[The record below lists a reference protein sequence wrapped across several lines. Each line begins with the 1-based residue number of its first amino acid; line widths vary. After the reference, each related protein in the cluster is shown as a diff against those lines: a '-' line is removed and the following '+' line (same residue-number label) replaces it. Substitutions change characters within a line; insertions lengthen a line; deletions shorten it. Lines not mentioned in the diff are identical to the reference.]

1 MKKLYYLLLMLL
13 LGNVVAAQHIYNISE
28 DGSLSPALLSAQA
41 TKITFHINSEII
53 DKTFYI
59 VTNGVRQNPDKNMLG
74 RDFPRDATGTYTI
87 TILENHKIR
96 ECSTCLAPIAD
107 AFKIEI
113 MGKMHG
119 PFNLKPLPAT
129 HNHPNVTHGE
139 NSPSR
144 STQQPPS
151 TRDIDQDNS
160 IINDAI
166 TIEKLLKETGHEAQ
180 IKILLS
186 EKYGVNTRDQNQFL
200 KSALVGLWGENEVQ
214 GTDNGTINPIG
225 NSLSG
230 ISTTVLDGIVKFLI
244 KRSKEELTIFFF
256 KKFKEDIA
264 NYPDLKSVFPNTS
277 VLLNAIDEQI
287 YNYSN
292 YLNNLREAFLQD
304 IAVLDEN
311 LPSIIGNHPDFFK
324 KDKNQKLAFA
334 LRSACYITGAI
345 KDKTHPG
352 DILGSFPTNYL
363 DSITGSDKAKFRVL
377 KGAVQSLQLFSESLK
392 ETDTTKHNYWVDIA
406 TIRKLVN
413 NKKSLQIY
421 IGLLLETSRINYNK
435 VQFTSDDS
443 QSFYMTVNTE
453 TNAKSF
459 DSQYQNYKNYVLTLA
474 NKFQELNLMI
484 KEYNTQATDSLK
496 MERFAAYTKNSA
508 QLLQFAIR
516 VKDLSALSNIPGI
529 ANLEKNSQVY
539 FHVITNVSDLMAAI
553 KRKRYAQAINHLIA
567 TYDAI
572 YDTPVKNIE
581 VSANKKLSRKEE
593 RELVKSLIK
602 QSSQNPNMLLS
613 DAITAE
619 SGGSSQATDSIE
631 GKSTSALQKLTRYG
645 AFMANMIDA
654 KKSDEV
660 ASAIESVALPAGS
673 SSIKRETPFNVS
685 LNAYL
690 GLFTGSEVIKGVDQ
704 NNPFKFN
711 SFGVTAPIGISISR
725 GNSILGFISTGK
737 KAYSSSLFI
746 SLIDLGAIAAYRF
759 QDSTTEQVPT
769 IKIEDVFSPGLFYSQ
784 GIPKTPISV
793 NFGVQTGPN
802 LRKVTS
808 TTNDYSKST
817 YVRYSVSICV
827 DIPLLNLYTKS
838 RN

>member
-1 MKKLYYLLLMLL
+1 MKKLYHLLLMLL
-13 LGNVVAAQHIYNISE
+13 LGNVVVAQHIYNISE
-28 DGSLSPALLSAQA
+28 DGSMSHGLQSAQA
-41 TKITFHINSEII
+41 SKITFHINSGISE
-53 DKTFYI
+53 KTFYI
-59 VTNGVRQNPDKNMLG
+59 VTNGVRQNPNKNILG
-74 RDFPRDATGTYTI
+74 RDFPRDTTGNYTI
-87 TILENHKIR
+87 TILENHKIK
-96 ECSTCLAPIAD
+96 ECSSCLATIAD
-107 AFKIEI
+107 TFKIEI
-113 MGKMHG
+113 MGKVLG
-119 PFNLKPLPAT
+119 PFNLKPLTTGQDRA
-129 HNHPNVTHGE
+129 NVTQGE
-139 NSPSR
+139 NSS
-144 STQQPPS
+144 SVSTTQQPS
-151 TRDIDQDNS
+151 GRDSDQDNS

-166 TIEKLLKETGHEAQ
+166 TISKLAKDTGHDAE
-180 IKILLS
+180 IRVILS
-186 EKYGVNTRDQNQFL
+186 EKYGINTRDQNYFL
-200 KSALVGLWGENEVQ
+200 KKALPGLWSDNTVQ

-277 VLLNAIDEQI
+277 ILLNAIDEQI

-304 IAVLDEN
+304 IAVLDDN
-311 LPSIIGNHPDFFK
+311 LPSIIGNHPVFFK

-345 KDKTHPG
+345 KDKIHPG

-363 DSITGSDKAKFRVL
+363 DSITGSDHNKFRVL
-377 KGAVQSLQLFSESLK
+377 KGAIQSLQLFSESLK

-406 TIRKLVN
+406 TIRKMVN
-413 NKKSLQIY
+413 DKKSLTIY
-421 IGLLLETSRINYNK
+421 IGLLLENSRINYDRI
-435 VQFTSDDS
+435 QFTSDDS
-443 QSFYMTVNTE
+443 PSFYMTVNTE
-453 TNAKSF
+453 PNANAF
-459 DSQYQNYKNYVLTLA
+459 DKQYQNYKNYVLTLA

-484 KEYNTQATDSLK
+484 KEYDMQATDSLK
-496 MERFAAYTKNSA
+496 MERFSAYVKNSA
-508 QLLQFAIR
+508 QILQIAIK
-516 VKDLSALSNIPGI
+516 VKDLSVLSNIPGI
-529 ANLEKNSQVY
+529 ANLETNSQIY
-539 FHVITNVSDLMAAI
+539 FQVITNVSDLMAAI
-553 KRKRYAQAINHLIA
+553 NRKRYAQAINHLIA

-572 YDTPVKNIE
+572 YDAPVNNIE
-581 VSANKKLSRKEE
+581 ISANKKLSRKEE
-593 RELVKSLIK
+593 RELAKSLIQ

-613 DAITAE
+613 DAITIG
-619 SGGSSQATDSIE
+619 SGDSNQAKGSIG
-631 GKSTSALQKLTRYG
+631 GKSTSALRKLTRYG

-660 ASAIESVALPAGS
+660 AGAIESVALPAGS

-690 GLFTGSEVIKGVDQ
+690 GIFTGSEVINGVDQ
-704 NNPFKFN
+704 DNPFKFN
-711 SFGVTAPIGISISR
+711 SFGVTAPIGILISR

-737 KAYSSSLFI
+737 TAFSSSLFI

-802 LRKVTS
+802 LRRVTS

-817 YVRYSVSICV
+817 YIRYSVSICV